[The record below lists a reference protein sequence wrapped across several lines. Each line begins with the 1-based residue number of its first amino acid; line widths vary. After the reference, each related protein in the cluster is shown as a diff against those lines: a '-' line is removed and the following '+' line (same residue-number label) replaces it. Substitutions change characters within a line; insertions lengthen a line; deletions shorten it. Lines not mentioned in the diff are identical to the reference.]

1 MICES
6 VIIANKL
13 GMHARAS
20 AKFVQISSSYG
31 CEISLTRNGQTVNG
45 KSIMGIMMLAAS
57 KGTEIKLC
65 TEGDDEE
72 QAMEAL
78 LDLINDRF
86 GEDE

>member
-1 MICES
+1 MICEN

-20 AKFVQISSSYG
+20 ARFVQMSSLYN
-31 CEISLTRNGQTVNG
+31 CEINLTREGQTVNG

-57 KGTEIKLC
+57 KGSEIQLC
-65 TEGDDEE
+65 TDGDDEVK
-72 QAMEAL
+72 AMQAL
-78 LDLINDRF
+78 LELINDRF

>member
-1 MICES
+1 MICEN
-6 VIIANKL
+6 VTITNKL

-20 AKFVQISSSYG
+20 AKFVQLSSSYD
-31 CEISLTRNGQTVNG
+31 CDINLTRDGQTVNG

-57 KGTEIKLC
+57 KGTEIKVC
-65 TEGDDEE
+65 TDGDDEA

>member
-1 MICES
+1 MICE
-6 VIIANKL
+6 IITIKNKL

-20 AKFVQISSSYG
+20 AKFVQLSSSYS
-31 CEISLTRNGQTVNG
+31 CEINLTRDEQTVNG

-57 KGTEIKLC
+57 KGTDIKIC
-65 TEGDDEE
+65 TNGDDEA
-72 QAMEAL
+72 QAMQAL